1 MHSRNMTGLWLSM
14 ICISY
19 LSMTVQAESN
29 TTKKDFSI
37 ECDTEK
43 MTIYILKDKISIPES
58 DISQY
63 NVSWNDPTCGP
74 SEKSNETY
82 LVLEAGYSSCGTKAV
97 VEGDHVIFKNKV
109 SINLNK
115 TNAYQN
121 DLLERIDTFA
131 TYSIECNVPQGVN
144 VTHENGVNITKTA
157 DLVEGVSS
165 STDEF
170 TVSMNLHK
178 SSNFNESLTYPA
190 VIDRLGR
197 FNLELEIDTVANLYI
212 IPRDCHGTSTSD
224 RDGVNQEAIVTDGCP
239 NADHVFKEESTA
251 DNGKKF
257 RFSLNVFRF
266 KNSNGMVYIHCS
278 AHICLKNSN
287 ETKCQFGCGE
297 NNRRRRRSVEDN
309 ALTQLNDDLS
319 KDYDIRTGLII
330 VTENSKNY
338 NNSFQQDTQE
348 TSKNAQFFQTT
359 SNIIL
364 IAIILV
370 MLTFVCSLLVFIGL
384 RRHRSGS
391 KRYGVPG
398 SPSKMELS

>member
-1 MHSRNMTGLWLSM
+1 MTGLWLSI

-19 LSMTVQAESN
+19 LSIAVQAE
-29 TTKKDFSI
+29 TTDARAGGEDFSI

-43 MTIYILKDKISIPES
+43 MTIYILKDEISIPES
-58 DISQY
+58 DISKY
-63 NVSWNDPTCGP
+63 NISWNDPTCGP
-74 SEKSNETY
+74 SEQSNETY

-131 TYSIECNVPQGVN
+131 TYSVECNIPQGVN

-170 TVSMNLHK
+170 TVSINLHK

-224 RDGVNQEAIVTDGCP
+224 RDDVIREAIVTDGCP
-239 NADHVFKEESTA
+239 NTDHVFKEESTA

-278 AHICLKNSN
+278 AHVCLEGSN
-287 ETKCQFGCGE
+287 TTECQFGCE
-297 NNRRRRRSVEDN
+297 QNSRRRRRSVEEN
-309 ALTQLNDDLS
+309 ALTLNDDLS

-330 VTENSKNY
+330 VTENSKNDD
-338 NNSFQQDTQE
+338 SFQQDTQE
-348 TSKNAQFFQTT
+348 SPNNTQFFQTT
-359 SNIIL
+359 TNIIL

-370 MLTFVCSLLVFIGL
+370 MLTLVCSLLVFVGL
-384 RRHRSGS
+384 RRRRSGS
-391 KRYGVPG
+391 KRYSVPG
-398 SPSKMELS
+398 SPSKMEMH